1 MNIEIDIQYGE
12 DIAEGV
18 DITGLATYVL
28 TQEGQPETTEVSI
41 TLVTDEEIH
50 RLNKEFRGIDR
61 PTDVLS
67 FECDGFDDDFDEGG
81 AYEDAGVPDDEP
93 FLLGD
98 IVIAA
103 DVAKAQTEQFGT
115 TPSQELCVLLVH
127 GLLHLCGWDHVHSDE
142 EAEEMEARERELL
155 AGWGLPNIR

>member
-1 MNIEIDIQYGE
+1 MNIAVDVQYGE

-28 TQEGQPETTEVSI
+28 TQEEQPETTEVSI
-41 TLVTDEEIH
+41 TFVTDEEIH

-67 FECDGFDDDFDEGG
+67 FECDGFDDDFDMGG
-81 AYEDAGVPDDEP
+81 VYDDADIPEDEP

-103 DVAKAQTEQFGT
+103 DVAREQSKQFGT

-142 EAEEMEARERELL
+142 EAEEMESRERELL

>member
-1 MNIEIDIQYGE
+1 MNIVVDIQYGE
-12 DIAEGV
+12 EIAEGV
-18 DITGLATYVL
+18 DVEGLATYVL
-28 TQEGQPETTEVSI
+28 TQEEQPETTEVSI
-41 TLVTDEEIH
+41 TLVSNEEIH
-50 RLNKEFRGIDR
+50 ELNKEYRGIDR
-61 PTDVLS
+61 VTDVLS

-81 AYEDAGVPDDEP
+81 AYEDADIPEDEP

-98 IVIAA
+98 IVIAP
-103 DVAKAQTEQFGT
+103 DVCIDQTAIYGT
-115 TPSQELCVLLVH
+115 TPAQEFQVLLVH